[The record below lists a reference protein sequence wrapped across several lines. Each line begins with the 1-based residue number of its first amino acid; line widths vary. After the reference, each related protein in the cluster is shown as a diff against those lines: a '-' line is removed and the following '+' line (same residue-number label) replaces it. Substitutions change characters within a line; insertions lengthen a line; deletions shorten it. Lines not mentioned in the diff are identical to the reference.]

1 MKNIKSALLLLAML
15 TTISYAKNDDQ
26 KLVQK
31 SFELYKAALQ
41 EENGEEAIKYLDKT
55 TIDYYTKMLDLT
67 KNADSVT
74 VENQNILD
82 KLMII
87 SMRHRIPKEEILKF
101 DGRSCLVYSIKSGM
115 IGKGSLANATIG
127 KVQVKK
133 GTSAEGQLL
142 MFGEKVP
149 FKFKFN
155 KEDGTWKIDLT
166 SFFPVSNKQFQKLA
180 DESGKSTNDYLFG
193 LLEMLTQ
200 KKPDSGI
207 WLPVK

>member
-1 MKNIKSALLLLAML
+1 MKNIKFALLLLAML

-67 KNADSVT
+67 KNADSLT
-74 VENQNILD
+74 IEKQTILD
-82 KLMII
+82 KLMIF
-87 SMRHRIPKEEILKF
+87 SMRHRVPKEEILNF
-101 DGRSCLVYSIKSGM
+101 DGKSCLVYSIKTGM
-115 IGKGSLANATIG
+115 IGKNLAASSIG

-142 MFGEKVP
+142 IYGEKTP
-149 FKFKFN
+149 FKFLFN
-155 KEDGTWKIDLT
+155 KEDGVWKIDLT
-166 SFFPVSNKQFQKLA
+166 SFFQVSNKQFQKMA
-180 DESGKSTNDYLFG
+180 DESGKSTNDYLFS

-207 WLPVK
+207 WEKVR